1 MHACRRLKEWSSGQD
16 PRPRIAARHSG
27 MCRWTVTRRSL
38 CLACV
43 VFVVAGLKF
52 DVRAAN
58 FPAAFFAQHCFD
70 CHDASTQKGGIQFD
84 TAAERDWDDRESHV
98 FFERVLKAIRSG
110 QMPPDSNLPTAEV
123 QPVTEYLHRQLMEH
137 SRIGGT
143 VLRRLNQR
151 EYENTISSLF
161 GFDFQVPDGFPPDQT
176 LHGFDNVGENLVL
189 SPPLMEAYFE
199 SAVAVAD
206 QVFPP
211 PPRPVTPTVVRRLP
225 RNMAISYSSSMVI
238 DGSMRLA
245 QRTPTVIRSCTW
257 PTSFEART
265 SGRYRI
271 KVKLSAIGPEKRPDD
286 EPMKLHVYAKNIA
299 LDQGNEDNPLQLRR
313 LAAYDVTSET
323 AEWFECEAVLYRNET
338 PIFFYAN
345 APLDSTDKKSFEAYL
360 REQFQA
366 NPRLLAGWIAVKH
379 GRGLRAGVGWDR
391 VKAKMANDKLDLS
404 QAQPGTPAAE
414 KIIKLMVAQS
424 RQYVESISY
433 QIFEEGPSIGVHETV
448 IQGPLEAVEDDED
461 RARRAQRQRF
471 VGDAAGLEGRSQA
484 EKILKRFLPQAFR
497 RPVTADE
504 LQSYLGIVMDH
515 VDAGH
520 RFDDGMHLAVRT
532 ALVSPDFLYRE
543 TSPGRLDDSGLASRL
558 SYFLTSGPPDARLRE
573 LSLAGRL
580 REPAILEAETRRLLK
595 DRRSKRFV
603 SSFTGQWLGTRR
615 LAEIMPDQKLL
626 DFRPSDRAAM
636 IAETEWCFS
645 EILSK
650 NLPLETFIRP
660 DFTFLNKDLA
670 TRIYGRSDV
679 KSKNLTRVSVHKDS
693 PYGGILG
700 QASVMMAT
708 ANGVDTQPVLRGVW
722 VLENVLGDPVP
733 PPPTNVPAITP
744 DTRGAKTVRDLMA
757 AHTTE
762 DSCAGCH
769 RRIDPLGF
777 VLENFDP
784 IGRWRTHYPIWKKT
798 GLEQGAPVD
807 ARAVMPDG
815 TSLDSVTDLKAY
827 VVDHIDDFGR
837 CLAEKLMTYAT
848 GRQLSYADRHE
859 IAGIVQQH
867 LTAGDGFQD
876 LLVALVLSKAFGTK

>member
-1 MHACRRLKEWSSGQD
+1 MNACRRLKKWSTGHVR
-16 PRPRIAARHSG
+16 RPNAGRTRVGKLQGNEIG
-27 MCRWTVTRRSL
+27 RWQ
-38 CLACV
+38 CLTCL
-43 VFVVAGLKF
+43 VFVVAGLAI
-52 DVRAAN
+52 DARAAD
-58 FPAAFFAQHCFD
+58 FPAVFFAQHCFD
-70 CHDASTQKGGIQFD
+70 CHDASTTKGGIQLD
-84 TAAERDWDDRESHV
+84 TAAERDWADRESHI
-98 FFERVLKAIRSG
+98 FFERVLKALRSG
-110 QMPPDSNLPTAEV
+110 QMPPDSKLPPAEI
-123 QPVTEYLHRQLMEH
+123 QSVTEYLHQQLMEH

-161 GFDFQVPDGFPPDQT
+161 GFSFQVPEGFPTDQS
-176 LHGFDNVGENLVL
+176 LHGFDNVGEDLVL

-199 SAVAVAD
+199 SAVSVAD
-206 QVFPP
+206 RVFPP
-211 PPRPVTPTVVRRLP
+211 PPQPVTSTIVRRLP
-225 RNMAISYSSSMVI
+225 RDMAISYSSSMVI

-257 PTSFEART
+257 PTSFGART

-271 KVKLSAIGPEKRPDD
+271 AVKLSAIGPEKRPVD

-299 LDQGNEDNPLQLRR
+299 LDQGNEDNPLKLRR
-313 LAAYDVTSET
+313 LAAYDVTSE
-323 AEWFECEAVLYRNET
+323 APEWFECEAVLYRNET

-366 NPRLLAGWIAVKH
+366 NPRLLAGWMAVKH

-391 VKAKMANDKLDLS
+391 VKAKMESDKLDLS
-404 QAQPGTPAAE
+404 QAKLGTPAAE
-414 KIIKLMVAQS
+414 KTIKLMVAQS

-448 IQGPLEAVEDDED
+448 IEGPLETVVDDED
-461 RARRAQRQRF
+461 RARQAQRERF
-471 VGDAAGLEGRSQA
+471 VGDAAELEGQAQA
-484 EKILKRFLPQAFR
+484 EAILKRFLPQAFR

-504 LQSYLGIVMDH
+504 LQGYTAIVSQH

-543 TSPGRLDDSGLASRL
+543 TSPGRLDDFGLASRL

-573 LSLAGRL
+573 LSQAGRL
-580 REPAILEAETRRLLK
+580 HEPAILAAETRRLLK
-595 DRRSKRFV
+595 DRRSQRFV
-603 SSFTGQWLGTRR
+603 SSFTGHWLGTRR

-626 DFRPSDRAAM
+626 DFRPSDRTAM
-636 IAETEWCFS
+636 IAETERFFS

-650 NLPLETFIRP
+650 NLPLETFISP

-679 KSKNLTRVSVHKDS
+679 KSKSLTRVPVDKDGR
-693 PYGGILG
+693 YGGILG

-722 VLENVLGDPVP
+722 MLENVLGDPVP

-757 AHTTE
+757 AHTAE
-762 DSCAGCH
+762 ESCAGCH

-784 IGRWRTHYPIWKKT
+784 IGRWRTHYPVWKKT
-798 GLEQGAPVD
+798 GLEQGPPVD
-807 ARAVMPDG
+807 AGAVMPDG
-815 TSLDSVTDLKAY
+815 TPLDSVIDLKAY
-827 VVDHIDDFGR
+827 VADHIDDFAR

-848 GRQLSYADRHE
+848 GRRLSYADRHE
-859 IAGIVQQH
+859 IAGVAQRH
-867 LTAGDGFQD
+867 STDGGGFQD
-876 LLVALVLSKAFGTK
+876 LLVALVLSEAFGTK